1 MLWFLYLFFTQ
12 SSPETSQDSG
22 PSAFLK
28 SSNLVGQA
36 ASSKVSSSERKCLKA
51 ILDVTDTG
59 LFHLLSFALLL
70 PNFIFSVPIYDGR
83 GKSFDYNCNLA
94 QVHEMLPLFNAEVP
108 AGSFLVVAYTMTA
121 YKKGDV
127 WNLSTNIQF
136 VIVVA
141 TD

>member
-1 MLWFLYLFFTQ
+1 
-12 SSPETSQDSG
+12 
-22 PSAFLK
+22 
-28 SSNLVGQA
+28 
-36 ASSKVSSSERKCLKA
+36 
-51 ILDVTDTG
+51 
-59 LFHLLSFALLL
+59 
-70 PNFIFSVPIYDGR
+70 
-83 GKSFDYNCNLA
+83 
-94 QVHEMLPLFNAEVP
+94 MLPLFNAEVP